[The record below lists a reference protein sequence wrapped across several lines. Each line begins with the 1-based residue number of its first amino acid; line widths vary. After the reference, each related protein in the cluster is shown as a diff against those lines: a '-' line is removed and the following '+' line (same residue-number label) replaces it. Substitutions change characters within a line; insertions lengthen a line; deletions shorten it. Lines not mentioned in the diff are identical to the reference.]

1 MVRIRDRIEW
11 NAIDR
16 NVLLHQEM
24 KIFLNFLSQMRMP
37 PSTAFQAIIFGV
49 SCIHFFASYLV
60 EVILRRRQGDLY
72 IMRSPLACLYV
83 HISIDLSIDFSIELS
98 IDLSID
104 LSIELSIDLSIE
116 VNFSLNFHS
125 HLCRTTLSDI
135 VSNAS

>member
-1 MVRIRDRIEW
+1 
-11 NAIDR
+11 
-16 NVLLHQEM
+16 M

-83 HISIDLSIDFSIELS
+83 HISIDLSIDFSIDLS
-98 IDLSID
+98 IDLSIYFSVDLSVDLSID
-104 LSIELSIDLSIE
+104 LSIELSIDLSIDI
-116 VNFSLNFHS
+116 NFSLNFHS
-125 HLCRTTLSDI
+125 HLCRVTLSHI